1 MEKGE
6 GKERKEKDKEEKAI
20 GKKKGGKEERE
31 DSTFCEN

>member
-6 GKERKEKDKEEKAI
+6 GKERKEKDKEKVI